1 MRSRR
6 PGAGHGLLAVV
17 AAASLM
23 LAGPPSPARSEPPPP
38 SVVDAVTTVH
48 TTQSSSVLVELKA
61 PVAYRL
67 TQDDASDLTVV
78 GHGRAVAAVLQPTAS
93 LKPTEAVIAA
103 RFNGCDHPGCRAEP
117 DSPPLVY
124 TREATGN
131 PRAPDGRATLPAGTY
146 RLSILTDGSPAT
158 VTLRLGNP
166 NRALSVTADTPA
178 ASGFLKAD
186 PTAATPVVPAAWS
199 GGGSLTL
206 VSPNTVVLGFLQ
218 QDTPLGTV
226 AGAAGTCHF
235 SGAPPLLG
243 HFAPGCP
250 FHPTSSGGA
259 PTSGSVATET
269 LTIGSDERA
278 RLATLLPA
286 VGGSQLVGFWS
297 VRGGVTTTPMA
308 FFAHLRLH

>member
-6 PGAGHGLLAVV
+6 LGPAQGFVVV
-17 AAASLM
+17 AVAASLM
-23 LAGPPSPARSEPPPP
+23 LVGAPSPGRTATPP
-38 SVVDAVTTVH
+38 SVIDTTV
-48 TTQSSSVLVELKA
+48 TVQAGQSASVLLELKA
-61 PVAYRL
+61 PVAYAL
-67 TQDDASDLTVV
+67 SQDDTSDLKVE
-78 GHGRAVAAVLQPTAS
+78 GHGRAVAAVLQPTDS
-93 LKPTEAVIAA
+93 LKPTEAVIVA

-117 DSPPLVY
+117 GAEPFVY

-131 PRAPDGRATLPAGTY
+131 PRAPDGRATLEAGTY

-158 VTLRLGNP
+158 VTLQLGQP
-166 NRALSVTADTPA
+166 AGALTLTAETPA
-178 ASGFLKAD
+178 ESGFVKAE

-199 GGGSLTL
+199 GGASLTL

-235 SGAPPLLG
+235 AGAPPLLG

-250 FHPTSSGGA
+250 FHPTSSGGS
-259 PTSGSVATET
+259 PTTGSVATET
-269 LTIGSDERA
+269 LTLGSDERA
-278 RLATLLPA
+278 RLASLLPA

-297 VRGGVTTTPMA
+297 VRGGVTTTPLA
-308 FFAHLRLH
+308 FFTHLRLH